1 MLNYI
6 GYCVRVSYIAVW
18 FVLVSTC
25 TSARANLYNNY
36 YWCYTQS
43 VIILYLSEDEGWSRD
58 GARLTE
64 VLTPFEC
71 STVTCTE
78 SIILSTVSY
87 VRASLLSLDHNSDTG
102 AASTLIPSHI
112 PRHIIISWR
121 RKFNLI
127 SCSVFELSFH
137 KSYCQFAYYAV
148 CSSDIVKKKHT
159 LPMYHEHKVKGNV
172 AV

>member
-1 MLNYI
+1 MY
-6 GYCVRVSYIAVW
+6 
-18 FVLVSTC
+18 VL
-25 TSARANLYNNY
+25 R
-36 YWCYTQS
+36 
-43 VIILYLSEDEGWSRD
+43 
-58 GARLTE
+58 
-64 VLTPFEC
+64 
-71 STVTCTE
+71 
-78 SIILSTVSY
+78 
-87 VRASLLSLDHNSDTG
+87 LLSLDHNSDTG

-148 CSSDIVKKKHT
+148 CSSDIVKKNNT